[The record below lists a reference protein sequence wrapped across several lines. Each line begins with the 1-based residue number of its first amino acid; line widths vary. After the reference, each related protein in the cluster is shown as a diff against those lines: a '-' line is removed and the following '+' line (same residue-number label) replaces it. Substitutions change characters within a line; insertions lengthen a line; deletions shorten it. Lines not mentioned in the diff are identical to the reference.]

1 MSFDLDIVIGQ
12 AGSSWR
18 YLNISNSK
26 VKVIGENWQ
35 SQEKSCYKSSMQPRM
50 KAFQLW
56 KSVTKTR
63 QSSKDGK

>member
-35 SQEKSCYKSSMQPRM
+35 SQEKK
-50 KAFQLW
+50 LL
-56 KSVTKTR
+56 
-63 QSSKDGK
+63 